1 MKTKIKVLII
11 GGAGF
16 IGYFCSRALAK
27 MDNYKITIIDNL
39 SRGQYDNE
47 FESLTNLSNTQYIQG
62 DITELRTFTEAG
74 YDFDY
79 IYNFAAV
86 IGVKNVENNPD
97 KVLYVNSIS
106 MLNLFE
112 YAKNLPHLKKILFS
126 STSEI
131 YSGTLRHSGID
142 IPTAEDVH
150 LTIDDISSNRSTYAL
165 SKMFG
170 ESISHIYGRKYNIPF
185 TIVRY
190 HNIYGP
196 RMGFAHVIPE
206 MFIKINADSEVLVPS
221 ASHTRSFCYIDDAV
235 NMTIASVEA
244 EESDGETFHIGNQ
257 NEEIMIRDLV
267 EMISSVMGK
276 PITIIEKQATLGS
289 PTRRVPNVR
298 KINKLIKNDPRVKLY
313 DGLSATYKWYKNK
326 LHERW
331 E

>member
-1 MKTKIKVLII
+1 MKKEHNVLII

-16 IGYFCSRALAK
+16 IGYFCSLALAQRQ
-27 MDNYKITIIDNL
+27 NYKITIIDNM
-39 SRGQYDNE
+39 SRGKYDDE
-47 FESLTNLSNTQYIQG
+47 FESLTKLPNIQYMQG
-62 DITELRTFTEAG
+62 DITDLRTFTQAG

-112 YAKNLPHLKKILFS
+112 YAKHMPHLKRILFS

-131 YSGTLRHSGID
+131 YSGTLKHYGID
-142 IPTAEDVH
+142 IPTPESVN

-206 MFIKINADSEVLVPS
+206 MFIKIDTNSEVMVPS
-221 ASHTRSFCYIDDAV
+221 ATHTRAFCYIDDAV
-235 NMTIASVEA
+235 KMTIAAAEGETSV
-244 EESDGETFHIGNQ
+244 GETFHIGNH
-257 NEEIMIRDLV
+257 NEEIMIKDLV
-267 EMISSVMGK
+267 KMIAKVMGK
-276 PITIIEKQATLGS
+276 SITVIDELATPGS
-289 PTRRVPNVR
+289 PSRRLPDVE
-298 KINKLIKNDPRVKLY
+298 KINKFINSDDRINLY
-313 DGLSATYKWYKNK
+313 DGLSATYEWYREK
-326 LHERW
+326 LHNRW